1 MAQNPLLELAALG
14 QSVWYDFVTREL
26 LTSGT
31 LATLIA
37 DDGLRGMT
45 SNPTIFQMAIAGSTD
60 YDADIRAHAAQ
71 GHSAQETFEALAV
84 ADVRAACDAFAA
96 LHASSGGTDGLV
108 SLEVSPELA
117 YQTDATVEEATRLW
131 HAVDRPNLQIK
142 IPGTAAGLPA
152 VERCISEGI
161 NINITLLFDV
171 DRYREVVDAY
181 VTGLETRVRKGLPIN
196 RIVSVASFFVS
207 RLDTKIDPMLDSLS
221 APAALRSKAAI
232 ANAATAYEE
241 FEHFIHSH
249 RWERLAEKG
258 ANVQR
263 PLWASTSAKDPGL
276 SDVYYVEALIAPDTV
291 NTLPP
296 ATFDAYRDHGEP
308 NVSIHETMAQAAS
321 QLAALA
327 DVGIDLKAVTAELER
342 EGVEKFAKSYR
353 SLLAEIDSKA
363 RALAGA

>member
-1 MAQNPLLELAALG
+1 MVQNPLVRLAELG

-31 LATLIA
+31 LDSLIA
-37 DDGLRGMT
+37 GDGLRGMT

-60 YDADIRAHAAQ
+60 YDADIRAHASQ
-71 GHSAQETFEALAV
+71 GHTAQETFEALAV

-96 LHASSGGTDGLV
+96 LYASTGGTDGLV

-117 YQTDATVEEATRLW
+117 YDRDATVQEATRLW
-131 HAVDRPNLQIK
+131 RTVDRPNLQIK

-152 VERCISEGI
+152 IEQCVAEGI
-161 NINITLLFDV
+161 NVNITLLFDV
-171 DRYREVVDAY
+171 DRYREVVDAF
-181 VTGLETRVRKGLPIN
+181 VTGLEIRVRKGLPID

-207 RLDTKIDPMLDSLS
+207 RLDTKIDPILDSLS

-232 ANAATAYEE
+232 ANAAMAYGE

-263 PLWASTSAKDPGL
+263 PLWASTSTKDPRL
-276 SDVYYVEALIAPDTV
+276 PDIYYVEALIASDTV

-296 ATFDAYRDHGEP
+296 ATLDAYRDHGEP
-308 NVSIHETMAQAAS
+308 EVRIHETLAQAPS
-321 QLAALA
+321 RLAALA
-327 DVGIDLKAVTAELER
+327 DVGIDLKTVTAELER
-342 EGVEKFAKSYR
+342 EGVEKFAESYR
-353 SLLAEIDSKA
+353 SLLDEIESKA
-363 RALAGA
+363 RELAGT

>member
-1 MAQNPLLELAALG
+1 MGQNPLLKLSALG
-14 QSVWYDFVTREL
+14 QSVWYDFVTRDL

-31 LATLIA
+31 LAALIA

-60 YDADIRAHAAQ
+60 YDADIRAHASK
-71 GHSAQETFEALAV
+71 GHTAQETFEALAV
-84 ADVRAACDAFAA
+84 ADVQAACDAFAA
-96 LHASSGGTDGLV
+96 LYTSSGGTDGLV

-117 YQTDATVEEATRLW
+117 YDTDATIQEATRLW
-131 HAVDRPNLQIK
+131 HAVDRRNLQIK

-152 VERCISEGI
+152 VEQCIAQGI
-161 NINITLLFDV
+161 NVNVTLLFNV
-171 DRYREVVDAY
+171 DRYREVVDAF
-181 VTGLETRVRKGLPIN
+181 VTGLETRIRQDLPIDG
-196 RIVSVASFFVS
+196 IVSVASFFVS
-207 RLDTKIDPMLDSLS
+207 RLDSKIDPMLDSLS

-232 ANAATAYEE
+232 ANAATAYGE

-249 RWERLAEKG
+249 RWERLAQKG
-258 ANVQR
+258 AKVQR
-263 PLWASTSAKDPGL
+263 PLWASTSAKDPAL
-276 SDVYYVEALIAPDTV
+276 SDVYYVEALIAPETV

-308 NVSIHETMAQAAS
+308 AVRIHETLARAPS

-327 DVGIDLKAVTAELER
+327 DVGIDLGAVTADLER
-342 EGVEKFAKSYR
+342 EGVEKFAESYR

>member
-1 MAQNPLLELAALG
+1 MASNPLLELASLG

-31 LATLIA
+31 LARLIA
-37 DDGLRGMT
+37 DDGLQGMT

-60 YDADIRAHAAQ
+60 YDADIREHASQ
-71 GHSAQETFEALAV
+71 GKSSQEIFEALAV
-84 ADVRAACDAFAA
+84 TDVRAACDAFAE
-96 LHASSGGTDGLV
+96 LYASTGGVDGLV

-117 YQTDATVEEATRLW
+117 YDTEATVKEATRLW
-131 HAVDRPNLQIK
+131 HAVDRPNVQIK

-152 VERCISEGI
+152 VEQCIADGI
-161 NINITLLFDV
+161 NVNITLLFDV
-171 DRYREVVDAY
+171 DRYREVVDAF
-181 VTGLETRVRKGLPIN
+181 VTGLEFRVGKGLPIDS
-196 RIVSVASFFVS
+196 IVSVASFFVS
-207 RLDTKIDPMLDSLS
+207 RLDTKIDPMLDGLS

-232 ANAATAYEE
+232 ANAATAYGE

-258 ANVQR
+258 AKVQR
-263 PLWASTSAKDPGL
+263 PLWASTSTKDPGL
-276 SDVYYVEALIAPDTV
+276 PDVYYVEALIASDTV

-296 ATFDAYRDHGEP
+296 ATYDAYRDHGEP
-308 NVSIHETMAQAAS
+308 AVRIHETLAQAPS
-321 QLAALA
+321 QLAALV

-342 EGVEKFAKSYR
+342 EGVEKFAESYR

-363 RALAGA
+363 RELAGA

>member
-1 MAQNPLLELAALG
+1 
-14 QSVWYDFVTREL
+14 
-26 LTSGT
+26 
-31 LATLIA
+31 
-37 DDGLRGMT
+37 
-45 SNPTIFQMAIAGSTD
+45 NPTIFQMAIAGSTD
-60 YDADIRAHAAQ
+60 YDGDIREHAAQ
-71 GHSAQETFEALAV
+71 GHSSQEIFEALAV
-84 ADVRAACDAFAA
+84 ADVRAACDAFAG
-96 LHASSGGTDGLV
+96 LYASTGGINGLV
-108 SLEVSPELA
+108 SFEVSPELA
-117 YQTDATVEEATRLW
+117 YETEATVKEATRLW

-161 NINITLLFDV
+161 SINITLLFDV

-181 VTGLETRVRKGLPIN
+181 VSGLEARVRKGLPIN

-308 NVSIHETMAQAAS
+308 NVRIHETMAQAAS